1 MQGVCRMV
9 ERRERCLVERLSPCL
24 SPTLVGR
31 LVGDYRAIW
40 RWELE
45 ERYKETADE
54 GRVDQLL
61 ASCRTLTSIEAN
73 RKPLIPLLDV
83 VSLDNACGCQERY
96 QVRTELGSCFERGQ
110 GLDWHTSALPYIC
123 STYRSCLELYFP
135 SCLSERDQAFILGEI
150 RKEVRIKSDTVGFPR
165 LPCLQSCI
173 SGDTAPCKTTTTT
186 TTTTT
191 TITTTTTTYIPP
203 TTHRPTLQPQP
214 TTSWPPCPHTSIRP
228 TAAASTRPP
237 CYQEVQRT
245 TTQRPPCN
253 IEEPPAEKTTERPSP
268 RPTRVPPT
276 RPTKRPI
283 VRPTPRPTQRPIPTP
298 TLRPTQP
305 TPDCPCCQTTRP
317 SKPPLPQTTQR
328 PTPRPTDWPTEKP
341 TEPPPCQRRR

>member
-61 ASCRTLTSIEAN
+61 ASCRTLIGVEADRN
-73 RKPLIPLLDV
+73 PLIPLLDV

-110 GLDWHTSALPYIC
+110 GLDWHTSSLPYIC
-123 STYRSCLELYFP
+123 STYRSCLELHFP
-135 SCLSERDQAFILGEI
+135 SCLSERDQTFILGEI
-150 RKEVRIKSDTVGFPR
+150 REEVRKEVRIKSDTVGFPR

-173 SGDTAPCKTTTTT
+173 SGDTVPCK
-186 TTTTT
+186 
-191 TITTTTTTYIPP
+191 TTTTTTYIPP
-203 TTHRPTLQPQP
+203 TTQRPTLQPRP
-214 TTSWPPCPHTSIRP
+214 TTSWPPCPHTSTRP
-228 TAAASTRPP
+228 TAAASPRPP
-237 CYQEVQRT
+237 CYQEVQRM

-268 RPTRVPPT
+268 RPTRLPST
-276 RPTKRPI
+276 RPTKTPT

-298 TLRPTQP
+298 TLRPTQ
-305 TPDCPCCQTTRP
+305 
-317 SKPPLPQTTQR
+317 
-328 PTPRPTDWPTEKP
+328 
-341 TEPPPCQRRR
+341 